1 MKILLTTGIFPPE
14 IGGPSTYVY
23 SFSKWLIEKGTRVKV
38 VTALKNDFYLKYPF
52 PVEIVKKK
60 GSYCWHLKSFFKIFK
75 PLKNFDVL
83 YANGLFFESFVAAF
97 FRRKKFVLR
106 IPGDVIWER
115 AIRKKWTD
123 KNILDFQINKSNFR
137 IRLLKYF
144 RNLYLNYANIIIVPS
159 VFLKTIVEKWG
170 ITKEKIEV
178 IQNPYSSVISEA
190 FNLPPQIRGKFII
203 TTGGRLVSWKG
214 VDMVIKTI
222 ADIKNSYLF
231 IVGDG
236 PESEKLKGQ
245 VEDLNITDR
254 VYFTGSLSRS
264 RLLYLLSRSNC
275 FVLNSKYEGLSHI
288 ILEAMAAG
296 CPVIAS
302 NCGGN
307 PEIIKH
313 KENGFLIEPD
323 DIDALKRYLI
333 ELKADP
339 RLGAVLKKNGEN
351 TISENFH
358 PEIKYQETLGVLLE

>member
-1 MKILLTTGIFPPE
+1 L
-14 IGGPSTYVY
+14 
-23 SFSKWLIEKGTRVKV
+23 
-38 VTALKNDFYLKYPF
+38 TALKEDVSVTLPC
-52 PVEIVKKK
+52 PVVVQRKIGRVF
-60 GSYCWHLKSFFKIFK
+60 WHIKIFFKI
-75 PLKNFDVL
+75 LKILKFTNLIYV
-83 YANGLFFESFVAAF
+83 NGLIFESVGAAWL
-97 FRRKKFVLR
+97 RGKKIIVR
-106 IPGDVIWER
+106 IAGDQVWER
-115 AIRKKWTD
+115 AVRNGWTK
-123 KNILDFQINKSNFR
+123 KNILDFQKGKSNLK
-137 IRLLKYF
+137 IKLLK
-144 RNLYLNYANIIIVPS
+144 IIRRLVIVKAYKVIAPS
-159 VFLKTIVEKWG
+159 HFLAGIIESWG
-170 ITKEKIEV
+170 IEKERIVV
-178 IQNPYSSVISEA
+178 IRNPYSPVPLESFE
-190 FNLPPQIRGKFII
+190 FPPNVRDKFIVA
-203 TTGGRLVSWKG
+203 TGGRLLPWKG
-214 VDMVIKTI
+214 VDMVIRSI

-236 PESEKLKGQ
+236 PESEKLKRQ

-313 KENGFLIEPD
+313 KENGFLIDPD
-323 DIDALKRYLI
+323 NKDALKRYLI

>member
-1 MKILLTTGIFPPE
+1 
-14 IGGPSTYVY
+14 
-23 SFSKWLIEKGTRVKV
+23 
-38 VTALKNDFYLKYPF
+38 
-52 PVEIVKKK
+52 
-60 GSYCWHLKSFFKIFK
+60 
-75 PLKNFDVL
+75 
-83 YANGLFFESFVAAF
+83 
-97 FRRKKFVLR
+97 
-106 IPGDVIWER
+106 
-115 AIRKKWTD
+115 
-123 KNILDFQINKSNFR
+123 
-137 IRLLKYF
+137 
-144 RNLYLNYANIIIVPS
+144 
-159 VFLKTIVEKWG
+159 
-170 ITKEKIEV
+170 
-178 IQNPYSSVISEA
+178 
-190 FNLPPQIRGKFII
+190 
-203 TTGGRLVSWKG
+203 
-214 VDMVIKTI
+214 MVIRSI

-236 PESEKLKGQ
+236 PESEKLKRQ

-313 KENGFLIEPD
+313 KENGFLIDPD
-323 DIDALKRYLI
+323 NKDALKRYLI